1 MRLLWLLHPV
11 ITAAQLFKLF
21 ATDTCISRPL
31 LSYRVVIKWAVHGSY
46 WKPSLFQNLPFR
58 PRLPVAHSP
67 LPTGWKW
74 KTWKLRDFLKQLGTA
89 NVTQTGVNFI
99 CRRLVCVYKQKP
111 AKKFSQP
118 TWAEPCHQ
126 KPQPPPETE
135 GGCNCRRI
143 ALTMWAGVRWHKT
156 NPGQPLTWLYAGFC
170 IELIV
175 DWSF

>member
-1 MRLLWLLHPV
+1 MTVLFTGFWFSRTTSLFPESARQIWCDFSDCCILLSQQHSCLSFSPLTPV
-11 ITAAQLFKLF
+11 SP
-21 ATDTCISRPL
+21 DHC
-31 LSYRVVIKWAVHGSY
+31 SYRVVIKWAVHGSY

-74 KTWKLRDFLKQLGTA
+74 KTPWFSETVRDCKCYSNRSKLYL
-89 NVTQTGVNFI
+89 
-99 CRRLVCVYKQKP
+99 
-111 AKKFSQP
+111 S
-118 TWAEPCHQ
+118 
-126 KPQPPPETE
+126 PPPETE
-135 GGCNCRRI
+135 GGCNCRQI

-175 DWSF
+175 DRSF

>member
-1 MRLLWLLHPV
+1 MTDLMRLLWLLHPV

-58 PRLPVAHSP
+58 LRLPVAHSP

-99 CRRLVCVYKQKP
+99 CRLHQRQRVDVIVGKLLWPCEQVLDDTKP
-111 AKKFSQP
+111 ILDNHWPDSMQDSVL
-118 TWAEPCHQ
+118 
-126 KPQPPPETE
+126 
-135 GGCNCRRI
+135 N
-143 ALTMWAGVRWHKT
+143 
-156 NPGQPLTWLYAGFC
+156 
-170 IELIV
+170 
-175 DWSF
+175 